1 MKKIF
6 YSISSFFK
14 KLGRR
19 RFENIALLSA
29 AALIIADFGYHAVSG
44 FSSSVETVPA
54 RVGTSTV
61 TLDSEAYVVRD
72 EALVFSDMTGSVMTF
87 VESGGKVKA
96 SDEVAGI
103 YYHSAGQEIIYEL
116 EELIRARN
124 TIEDAQNAC
133 NDKVGALI
141 DARIT
146 AMNAEIS
153 GALSDGALKRART
166 LTDSLQYL
174 LSYREIRDSNLDPS
188 ELISALDLRIEAVE
202 SKLGEPVEKVLSPD
216 AGWFYSETDGFENV
230 TDTEKVKNMDFDA
243 LSGLFGA
250 EAEQYRLPWNSYQ
263 SESDGAGN
271 SAGGD
276 APDEDY
282 STPCVVGKLVSS
294 HIRLIVT
301 VVPSESARF
310 LSLSKSY
317 TARLGN
323 TDQTL
328 TLERAVP
335 SSDGT
340 KTALVFSCVNTASDD
355 PEVRICDISVVMQ
368 EYSGFRIPT
377 RAVTYLDGICGVYI
391 LRGFVVEFREISVLA
406 SVGNTVIADKSAD
419 AQSGSYRALA
429 QNDNIIVGG
438 DDLYVGKIIK

>member
-1 MKKIF
+1 M
-6 YSISSFFK
+6 
-14 KLGRR
+14 
-19 RFENIALLSA
+19 
-29 AALIIADFGYHAVSG
+29 
-44 FSSSVETVPA
+44 
-54 RVGTSTV
+54 
-61 TLDSEAYVVRD
+61 
-72 EALVFSDMTGSVMTF
+72 
-87 VESGGKVKA
+87 
-96 SDEVAGI
+96 
-103 YYHSAGQEIIYEL
+103 
-116 EELIRARN
+116 
-124 TIEDAQNAC
+124 
-133 NDKVGALI
+133 
-141 DARIT
+141 
-146 AMNAEIS
+146 
-153 GALSDGALKRART
+153 
-166 LTDSLQYL
+166 
-174 LSYREIRDSNLDPS
+174 
-188 ELISALDLRIEAVE
+188 
-202 SKLGEPVEKVLSPD
+202 
-216 AGWFYSETDGFENV
+216 
-230 TDTEKVKNMDFDA
+230 
-243 LSGLFGA
+243 
-250 EAEQYRLPWNSYQ
+250 
-263 SESDGAGN
+263 
-271 SAGGD
+271 
-276 APDEDY
+276 
-282 STPCVVGKLVSS
+282 VGKLVSS

-323 TDQTL
+323 TDETL